1 MHHNRIKKSRFNT
14 RFLMKGAL
22 TVITAMLLFLFPV
35 NIRASPG
42 SITAKEAAFLYGDE
56 LEHAWYS
63 YCGENIFVTIRKY
76 RSSMSEYCLTHV
88 VINDPSQIRSALAN
102 DTFGGERERS
112 SDASARLGWVV
123 GINGSNFNWDTG
135 EPQYAGICIKDRQV
149 MKGELTDGRE
159 ICLSDDGSLFSPSK
173 GLSGEELFAMGVTD
187 SWSCGDTLLIANG
200 EGINYGI
207 QSEQYRYPRTA
218 VGMVRPGEYYLINAG
233 SGNYEGG
240 MTYDEVRNVLLGC
253 GCTFGKCM
261 DGGGSSTLI
270 FRNEVVNTPAEKN
283 AHERAVAD
291 FLYFV
296 DEVPDLK
303 TEFGFRTHDETFE
316 SGDSVNL
323 APFPITVDQFLDSC
337 RNVTETARINQ
348 YRYGDSSAEDP
359 TTDGIISCDRLIAKA
374 LYDLGYTDQKQGGI
388 TCVDADEWL
397 AAHGFIRSTSLAD
410 AKRGSIML
418 VKHEGEDSTSHM
430 FVFASDFDLE
440 SMTGDRYDCGS
451 QDFIDRPQPVSG
463 VGYWYRTDD
472 VIVYNI
478 P

>member
-1 MHHNRIKKSRFNT
+1 MHHNRIKKSRFNIRLLT
-14 RFLMKGAL
+14 KGAL

-283 AHERAVAD
+283 AHERAMNNRENLYLLWVLRLAALIGKLINTGDADRLKVLAAAPDVFIGVVVRDMGHAHDDTLGHAIVAQEPLQVVEHTLVILTCVTPVD
-291 FLYFV
+291 VGVNVLDVNEVFV
-296 DEVPDLK
+296 DKRQQSLQVPTLHIQGCFHRK
-303 TEFGFRTHDETFE
+303 MPLGRSQAAEGLDE
-316 SGDSVNL
+316 
-323 APFPITVDQFLDSC
+323 
-337 RNVTETARINQ
+337 
-348 YRYGDSSAEDP
+348 
-359 TTDGIISCDRLIAKA
+359 
-374 LYDLGYTDQKQGGI
+374 
-388 TCVDADEWL
+388 L
-397 AAHGFIRSTSLAD
+397 AADGRFTA
-410 AKRGSIML
+410 AKGDTPARGEEIEVVDHHL
-418 VKHEGEDSTSHM
+418 TEQLGR
-430 FVFASDFDLE
+430 
-440 SMTGDRYDCGS
+440 GG
-451 QDFIDRPQPVSG
+451 RP
-463 VGYWYRTDD
+463 
-472 VIVYNI
+472 
-478 P
+478 